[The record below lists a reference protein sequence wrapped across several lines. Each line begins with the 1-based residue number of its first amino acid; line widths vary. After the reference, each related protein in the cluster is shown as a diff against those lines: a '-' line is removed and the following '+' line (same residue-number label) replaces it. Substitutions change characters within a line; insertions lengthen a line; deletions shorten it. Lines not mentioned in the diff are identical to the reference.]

1 MPAGTVLERRVLL
14 GRPVDLLT
22 TLGPLRHGHW
32 DPTMRLEP
40 TGVWRTTRTPEGPA
54 TVHYRATGPARGVAT
69 HLGGHPTDRL
79 RAPGA
84 RVGDPDPGQVL
95 VEAWGPGAAHELDL
109 VDQVLGA
116 EDDPAGFEASA
127 HPVMAAA
134 FRRFGAGWRVPRT
147 GRVLESLVPAVLE
160 QRVTGLEATRA
171 WARLVREFGERAP
184 GPAGLWL
191 APAGADWAR
200 VPSWA
205 WHRAGV
211 DPGRARTIVRVA
223 GRSAAVERLSDLSP
237 GEAVATLTTQPGVG
251 EWTAAEVAV
260 RAWGH
265 RDAVSFGDFHL
276 AGFVVWALTG
286 QRGGTDDE
294 MARLLVPWAGQRA
307 RAVRMLE
314 LHCPRP
320 PARGPRAT
328 VTDHRRH

>member
-1 MPAGTVLERRVLL
+1 MPVGSALERRVLL

-22 TLGPLRHGHW
+22 TLAPLRHGHW

-54 TVHYRATGPARGVAT
+54 TVHYRATDPVRGAAAHASGVAA
-69 HLGGHPTDRL
+69 DRL
-79 RAPGA
+79 RPGGTG
-84 RVGDPDPGQVL
+84 VGDADPGEVM
-95 VEAWGPGAAHELDL
+95 VEAWGPGAAHELKL
-109 VDQVLGA
+109 VEQVLGT
-116 EDDPAGFEASA
+116 EDDPAGFEADA

-134 FRRFGAGWRVPRT
+134 FRRFGAGWRVPLT
-147 GRVLESLVPAVLE
+147 GRVLESLVPAILE

-191 APAGADWAR
+191 APTGADWAR

-211 DPGRARTIVRVA
+211 DPGRARTIVLAA
-223 GRSAAVERLSDLSP
+223 GRSASLERLSALPPADS
-237 GEAVATLTTQPGVG
+237 VAALTSLPGVG
-251 EWTAAEVAV
+251 AWTGAEVAA

-320 PARGPRAT
+320 PARGPRAR
-328 VTDHRRH
+328 VTDHRRQ